1 MCAEAVREADRDQAE
16 GDRRLSQVGEDQAA
30 RADPGRHEG
39 VDCQEKRQRVSKGS
53 SDEGESEEEDRSHG
67 EFVNG
72 FVSSLYY
79 FSVRKRAKHSS
90 VPFGTQR
97 VETEGVSKNEQ
108 RH

>member
-1 MCAEAVREADRDQAE
+1 
-16 GDRRLSQVGEDQAA
+16 
-30 RADPGRHEG
+30 
-39 VDCQEKRQRVSKGS
+39 
-53 SDEGESEEEDRSHG
+53 
-67 EFVNG
+67 VNG